1 MSSTAVLGFIK
12 DINNKN
18 LKAVNDRLKKEKPNQ
33 RYSDPKAEGLV
44 YTLLHA
50 AVATGSQE
58 ITAALLKAGADVNA
72 RDSKG
77 KTPLAW
83 LAVHTNSE
91 PHMKLAGMASR
102 GASNALYC
110 IIQHLE
116 TRCVTGHGAAL
127 LISVVYLY
135 HGRSFL

>member
-12 DINNKN
+12 DINSKN

-50 AVATGSQE
+50 AVATGSHE

-72 RDSKG
+72 KDSKG

-83 LAVHTNSE
+83 LATYVNSD
-91 PHMKLAGMASR
+91 PHLKVAGAVDPCFCRRSVLAAAVLLPVLILFLSR
-102 GASNALYC
+102 CPQY
-110 IIQHLE
+110 I
-116 TRCVTGHGAAL
+116 
-127 LISVVYLY
+127 
-135 HGRSFL
+135 